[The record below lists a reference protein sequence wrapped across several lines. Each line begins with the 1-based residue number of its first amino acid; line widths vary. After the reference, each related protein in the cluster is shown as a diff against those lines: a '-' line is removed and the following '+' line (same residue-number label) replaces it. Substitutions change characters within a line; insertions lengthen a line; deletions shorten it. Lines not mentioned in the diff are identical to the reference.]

1 MSDLSSSLSKHS
13 VSLFICASL
22 CRYGSSSSS
31 FFFFC
36 IFTSIRIA
44 SFTSSLSTFTRAEE
58 HLFFLGHISFSL
70 CFYRCCIEESV
81 ALLHDTLTRS
91 HTPIFVLF
99 FFLLVC
105 FFFFF
110 FCVDGAG
117 TKKETHLII
126 RVTEPPRRLPA
137 KVLASF
143 HVQRF
148 FFFASVSASLPFCHI
163 LLSFDQ
169 FLRVFFFWRIVAFIS
184 AQTRAFICVSAPYR
198 ELSELSFSAFFSCW
212 FIALLRQVE
221 KSTPISSSL

>member
-1 MSDLSSSLSKHS
+1 M
-13 VSLFICASL
+13 
-22 CRYGSSSSS
+22 
-31 FFFFC
+31 
-36 IFTSIRIA
+36 
-44 SFTSSLSTFTRAEE
+44 
-58 HLFFLGHISFSL
+58 
-70 CFYRCCIEESV
+70 
-81 ALLHDTLTRS
+81 LHDTLTRS

-148 FFFASVSASLPFCHI
+148 FFFSSVSASLPFCHI

-169 FLRVFFFWRIVAFIS
+169 FLRVFFFLAYRSVHFRPDSCVHLCKRALSRTLRTLIFCLLFLLVYCS
-184 AQTRAFICVSAPYR
+184 ASPSGEIDSDFFVS
-198 ELSELSFSAFFSCW
+198 LSFFFP
-212 FIALLRQVE
+212 LLFGLRSLFLWC
-221 KSTPISSSL
+221 STTTTTTKKKDIVSIIYRHLLAPPVFFF

>member
-110 FCVDGAG
+110 CVDGAG

-148 FFFASVSASLPFCHI
+148 FFCICECFPPFLP
-163 LLSFDQ
+163 
-169 FLRVFFFWRIVAFIS
+169 
-184 AQTRAFICVSAPYR
+184 Y
-198 ELSELSFSAFFSCW
+198 
-212 FIALLRQVE
+212 
-221 KSTPISSSL
+221 SSLF

>member
-1 MSDLSSSLSKHS
+1 MRLLLLLLRRLRALKSIFSFLVTFPFLFAFTAAVSRSPWHCYTTLSHAHTHL
-13 VSLFICASL
+13 SLF
-22 CRYGSSSSS
+22 
-31 FFFFC
+31 F
-36 IFTSIRIA
+36 
-44 SFTSSLSTFTRAEE
+44 
-58 HLFFLGHISFSL
+58 
-70 CFYRCCIEESV
+70 
-81 ALLHDTLTRS
+81 
-91 HTPIFVLF
+91 F

-148 FFFASVSASLPFCHI
+148 FFFVSVSASLPFCHI

-169 FLRVFFFWRIVAFIS
+169 FLRVFFFLAYRSVHFRPDSCVHLCKRALSRTLRTLIFCLLFLLVYCS
-184 AQTRAFICVSAPYR
+184 ASPSGEIDSDFFVS
-198 ELSELSFSAFFSCW
+198 LSFFFPPYYLACVRCSCGVQQQQQQQKKK
-212 FIALLRQVE
+212 I
-221 KSTPISSSL
+221 

>member
-99 FFLLVC
+99 FFFACLFLFFFFLCGWSGDEKRNTPDYPCHRTTTSTASQGTC
-105 FFFFF
+105 FFSRPAFFF
-110 FCVDGAG
+110 FCIC
-117 TKKETHLII
+117 ECF
-126 RVTEPPRRLPA
+126 PPFLP
-137 KVLASF
+137 
-143 HVQRF
+143 
-148 FFFASVSASLPFCHI
+148 
-163 LLSFDQ
+163 
-169 FLRVFFFWRIVAFIS
+169 
-184 AQTRAFICVSAPYR
+184 Y
-198 ELSELSFSAFFSCW
+198 
-212 FIALLRQVE
+212 
-221 KSTPISSSL
+221 SSLF